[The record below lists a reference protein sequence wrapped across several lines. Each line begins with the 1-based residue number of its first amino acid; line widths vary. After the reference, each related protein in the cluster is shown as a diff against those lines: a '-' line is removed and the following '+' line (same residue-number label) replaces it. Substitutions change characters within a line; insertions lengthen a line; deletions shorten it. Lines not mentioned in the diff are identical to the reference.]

1 MIERIR
7 FRPLATLAKWQKW
20 ALNES
25 LNAHGV
31 VVVAH
36 LDDGGLTLG
45 KLGSAGEEMRTIDVP
60 GASTVADALAYAAR
74 GLRDAPVSPEP
85 PEPPVPLVLV
95 VLFWVIVIA
104 GFSGLLWLAH
114 IWSLA
119 EATYYR
125 EGMR

>member
-60 GASTVADALAYAAR
+60 GASTVADALAYAA
-74 GLRDAPVSPEP
+74 GAY
-85 PEPPVPLVLV
+85 
-95 VLFWVIVIA
+95 A
-104 GFSGLLWLAH
+104 
-114 IWSLA
+114 
-119 EATYYR
+119 
-125 EGMR
+125 MRQ